1 MNFRTSYLVGLMAA
15 FFALNQGT
23 LIEPAHAEGLKITG
37 PDGQVRQQVRQ
48 YGPTTPSDTF
58 WSIAQKVR
66 PDSSVSI
73 YQVMAAIFE
82 ANPHAFT
89 SNNYNSLERG
99 MILLIP
105 SKEVMQAIP
114 QSMARA
120 RAEQDD
126 KSWSSGKPLKADDGK
141 IETAKAPER
150 ESQAAKEP
158 TPATQTPKAA
168 QPSKVAT
175 SAKENSAQPKVSE
188 PSTEPTQ
195 VAADKSPATTTEKAA
210 TEATPETADDN
221 SIEALQ
227 SRNLS
232 LTDELGRAQDML
244 TVAYTDNQGLQA
256 QIDELNQR
264 LSVLE
269 ESLQASK
276 KQEQQLK
283 AENAELKQQLQAAS
297 TTANEPDDLW
307 RSLMDNPLLLAL
319 AAAIPAVLLLLL
331 LWSMLRRRRKQSD
344 AQAPQTEAAPMAAAA
359 VAGAATAEMAN
370 ADDELAV
377 HLDDDPDDSIDSLLD
392 VDSSA
397 LQPEPEV
404 ESDNE
409 QMDMAQEMFIDSG
422 EGDDTQEAEDE
433 GQSLDDLWAEAMGE
447 QESGEQEDAAEE
459 DLDSLLAGLD
469 DTDKQETI
477 PEELQAESVPAS
489 EPELSETLPEDVTAA
504 FDQSFEA
511 ELEQN
516 LNIEPEE
523 QSSEPELDTELQSL
537 DLENQ
542 ADDSAVVI
550 DEDEDL
556 SAAIAAELAEDEPA
570 EETLDETQEADLDAL
585 LAGFDVNENTEPQ
598 IEAGTQVEDDSK
610 TEAEEDLSA
619 AIAAELD
626 EDNSADTELGEE
638 ADIDALLAGFDSP
651 AEESTET
658 EDLSDAIAAELE
670 DDNVAIDSSDT
681 EADIDALLAGFDS
694 PAEESTETEDLS
706 DAIAAELEDD
716 NVAIDSSDTE
726 ADIDALLAGFDD
738 LGDAVET
745 QEAEA
750 EPVQAEEESEDLD
763 ALLAGLADD
772 VIAIDNVDEAIAET
786 DEEDSSEVES
796 GDATER
802 SDAELDAML
811 AGLSQVEDLDEPK
824 KSDETDT
831 LADESRDTDSAP
843 QSAQRSDKDSGFFD
857 DLKAGSKSHDPHIL
871 EWEPTAPKEP
881 SAQEEPSA
889 IEELLAQEE
898 LSNQEQAVD
907 VEDSVIDTE
916 QALDI
921 DLAQDTDD
929 SDKSLSDDDLLAAF
943 SENVAKEAEADEEF
957 SLELDDDDS
966 LDLEDHKLTVD
977 EALAALDAKEKG
989 KVASSMVP
997 EHDLSAFQK
1006 ENGFID
1012 IERLLSEADEGNSD
1026 TDPYK
1031 ELDVDMGELDSLV
1044 GAAAMV
1050 DVDDEENSVNAKLDL
1065 ARAYIE
1071 IDDKDSAKALLKEV
1085 ELDGNARQQEEAAAL
1100 IKTLG

>member
-1 MNFRTSYLVGLMAA
+1 MPKASRQLAKPALEREEWMNFRTSYLVGLMAA

-158 TPATQTPKAA
+158 TPATQTPTAA

-232 LTDELGRAQDML
+232 LTDELGRAQDLL
-244 TVAYTDNQGLQA
+244 TVANTDNQGLQA

-297 TTANEPDDLW
+297 ATANEPDDLW

-359 VAGAATAEMAN
+359 AAGAATAEMAN

-447 QESGEQEDAAEE
+447 QESGEQDEPAEE

-516 LNIEPEE
+516 LNLEPEE
-523 QSSEPELDTELQSL
+523 QSPEPELDTELQSL
-537 DLENQ
+537 DLESQ

-556 SAAIAAELAEDEPA
+556 SAAIAAELAEDEQA

-638 ADIDALLAGFDSP
+638 VDIDALLAGFDSP
-651 AEESTET
+651 A
-658 EDLSDAIAAELE
+658 A
-670 DDNVAIDSSDT
+670 
-681 EADIDALLAGFDS
+681 
-694 PAEESTETEDLS
+694 ESTETEDLS

-796 GDATER
+796 DDATER

-811 AGLSQVEDLDEPK
+811 AGLSQAEDLDEPK

-871 EWEPTAPKEP
+871 EWEPSAPKEPLVEEEPSAPKEPSAQEKQEP

-898 LSNQEQAVD
+898 LSNQEQAAD
-907 VEDSVIDTE
+907 VEDSVTDTE

>member
-158 TPATQTPKAA
+158 TSATQTPTAA

-232 LTDELGRAQDML
+232 LTDELGRAQDLL
-244 TVAYTDNQGLQA
+244 TVANTDNQGLQA

-297 TTANEPDDLW
+297 ATANEPDDLW

-359 VAGAATAEMAN
+359 AAGAATAEMAN

-447 QESGEQEDAAEE
+447 QESGEQEEPAEE

-585 LAGFDVNENTEPQ
+585 LAGFDVKEDTEPQ
-598 IEAGTQVEDDSK
+598 IEDDSK
-610 TEAEEDLSA
+610 IEAEEDLSA

-626 EDNSADTELGEE
+626 EDDSADTELGEE

-651 AEESTET
+651 A
-658 EDLSDAIAAELE
+658 A
-670 DDNVAIDSSDT
+670 
-681 EADIDALLAGFDS
+681 
-694 PAEESTETEDLS
+694 ESTETEDLS

-796 GDATER
+796 DDATER

-811 AGLSQVEDLDEPK
+811 AGLSQAEDLDEPK
-824 KSDETDT
+824 TSDETDT

-871 EWEPTAPKEP
+871 EWEPSAPKEPLVEEEPSAPKEP
-881 SAQEEPSA
+881 SAQEEQEPSA

-898 LSNQEQAVD
+898 LSNQKQAAD
-907 VEDSVIDTE
+907 VEDSVTDTE

>member
-195 VAADKSPATTTEKAA
+195 MAADKSPATTTEKAA

-244 TVAYTDNQGLQA
+244 TVANTDNQGLQA

-344 AQAPQTEAAPMAAAA
+344 AQAPQTEAAPTAAVA

-516 LNIEPEE
+516 LNLEPKE
-523 QSSEPELDTELQSL
+523 QNSEPELDTELQSL
-537 DLENQ
+537 DLESQ
-542 ADDSAVVI
+542 ADDSSVVI

-556 SAAIAAELAEDEPA
+556 SAAIAAELAEDEQA

-626 EDNSADTELGEE
+626 EDDSADTELGEE

-651 AEESTET
+651 AAESTET

-670 DDNVAIDSSDT
+670 DDNV
-681 EADIDALLAGFDS
+681 
-694 PAEESTETEDLS
+694 
-706 DAIAAELEDD
+706 
-716 NVAIDSSDTE
+716 VIDSSDTE

-745 QEAEA
+745 QAEA
-750 EPVQAEEESEDLD
+750 EKVQAGEESEDLD

-772 VIAIDNVDEAIAET
+772 VIAIDNVDEAIADT

-871 EWEPTAPKEP
+871 EWEPSAPKEPLVEEEPSAPKEPSAQEKQEP

-898 LSNQEQAVD
+898 LSNQEQAAD
-907 VEDSVIDTE
+907 VEDSVTDTE

>member
-1 MNFRTSYLVGLMAA
+1 MPKASRQLAKPALEREEWMNFRTSYLVGLMAA

-232 LTDELGRAQDML
+232 LTDELGRAQDLL
-244 TVAYTDNQGLQA
+244 TVANTDNQGLQA

-359 VAGAATAEMAN
+359 TAGAATAEMAN

-447 QESGEQEDAAEE
+447 QESGEQEEPAEE

-516 LNIEPEE
+516 LNLEPEE

-537 DLENQ
+537 DLESQ

-556 SAAIAAELAEDEPA
+556 SAAIAAELAEDEQA

-585 LAGFDVNENTEPQ
+585 LAGFDVKEDTEPQ

-619 AIAAELD
+619 AIAAVLD

-651 AEESTET
+651 A
-658 EDLSDAIAAELE
+658 A
-670 DDNVAIDSSDT
+670 
-681 EADIDALLAGFDS
+681 
-694 PAEESTETEDLS
+694 ESTETEDLS

-796 GDATER
+796 DNATER

-811 AGLSQVEDLDEPK
+811 AGLSQAEDLDEPK

-871 EWEPTAPKEP
+871 EWEPSAPKEP
-881 SAQEEPSA
+881 LVEEEPSAPKEPSA

-898 LSNQEQAVD
+898 LSNQEQAAD
-907 VEDSVIDTE
+907 VEDSVTDTE

>member
-1 MNFRTSYLVGLMAA
+1 MNFRTSYLVGLMVA

-150 ESQAAKEP
+150 ESQAAKE
-158 TPATQTPKAA
+158 TTAATQTPTAA

-232 LTDELGRAQDML
+232 LTDELGRAQDLL
-244 TVAYTDNQGLQA
+244 TVANTDNQGLQA

-297 TTANEPDDLW
+297 ATANEPDDLW
-307 RSLMDNPLLLAL
+307 RSLMNNPLLLAL

-359 VAGAATAEMAN
+359 AAGAATAEMAN

-447 QESGEQEDAAEE
+447 QESGEQEEPAEE

-504 FDQSFEA
+504 FDQNFEA

-516 LNIEPEE
+516 LNLEPEE

-556 SAAIAAELAEDEPA
+556 SAAIAAELAEDEQA

-598 IEAGTQVEDDSK
+598 IEDDSK
-610 TEAEEDLSA
+610 IEAEEDLSA

-626 EDNSADTELGEE
+626 EDDSADTELGE
-638 ADIDALLAGFDSP
+638 
-651 AEESTET
+651 
-658 EDLSDAIAAELE
+658 
-670 DDNVAIDSSDT
+670 

-772 VIAIDNVDEAIAET
+772 VIAIDNVDEVIAET

-796 GDATER
+796 DDATER

-811 AGLSQVEDLDEPK
+811 AGLSQAEDLDEPK

-831 LADESRDTDSAP
+831 LADESWDADSAP

-871 EWEPTAPKEP
+871 EWEPSAPKEPSAQEKQEP

-898 LSNQEQAVD
+898 LYNQEQAAD
-907 VEDSVIDTE
+907 VEDSVTDTE

>member
-158 TPATQTPKAA
+158 TPATQTPTAA

-232 LTDELGRAQDML
+232 LTDELGRAQDLL
-244 TVAYTDNQGLQA
+244 TVANTDNQGLQA

-297 TTANEPDDLW
+297 ATANEPDDLW

-344 AQAPQTEAAPMAAAA
+344 AQAPQTEAAPTAAAA

-516 LNIEPEE
+516 LNLEPEE
-523 QSSEPELDTELQSL
+523 QNSEPELDTELQSL
-537 DLENQ
+537 DLESQ

-556 SAAIAAELAEDEPA
+556 SAAIAAELAEDEQA

-626 EDNSADTELGEE
+626 EDDSADTELGEE

-651 AEESTET
+651 AAESTET

-670 DDNVAIDSSDT
+670 DDNV
-681 EADIDALLAGFDS
+681 
-694 PAEESTETEDLS
+694 
-706 DAIAAELEDD
+706 
-716 NVAIDSSDTE
+716 VIDSSDTE

-745 QEAEA
+745 QAEA
-750 EPVQAEEESEDLD
+750 EKVQAEGESEDLD

-772 VIAIDNVDEAIAET
+772 VIAIDNVDEAIADT

-871 EWEPTAPKEP
+871 EWEPSAPKEP
-881 SAQEEPSA
+881 LVEEEPSAPKEPSA

-898 LSNQEQAVD
+898 LSNQEQAAD
-907 VEDSVIDTE
+907 VEDSVTDTE

>member
-158 TPATQTPKAA
+158 TPATQTPTAA

-244 TVAYTDNQGLQA
+244 TVANTDNQGLQA

-319 AAAIPAVLLLLL
+319 AAAIPALLLLLL

-344 AQAPQTEAAPMAAAA
+344 AQAPQTEAAPMATAA

-447 QESGEQEDAAEE
+447 QESGEQEEPAEE

-516 LNIEPEE
+516 LNLEPEE
-523 QSSEPELDTELQSL
+523 QSPEPELDTELQSL
-537 DLENQ
+537 DLDSQ
-542 ADDSAVVI
+542 ADDSAVVF

-556 SAAIAAELAEDEPA
+556 SAAIAAELAEDEQA

-626 EDNSADTELGEE
+626 EDDSADTELGEE

-651 AEESTET
+651 A
-658 EDLSDAIAAELE
+658 A
-670 DDNVAIDSSDT
+670 
-681 EADIDALLAGFDS
+681 
-694 PAEESTETEDLS
+694 ESTETEDLS

-796 GDATER
+796 DDATER

-811 AGLSQVEDLDEPK
+811 AGLSQAEDLDEPK
-824 KSDETDT
+824 TSDETDT

-871 EWEPTAPKEP
+871 EWEPSAPKEPLVEEEPSAPKEPSAQEEQEP

-898 LSNQEQAVD
+898 LSNQEQVAD
-907 VEDSVIDTE
+907 VEDSVTDTE

>member
-66 PDSSVSI
+66 PDPSVSI

-158 TPATQTPKAA
+158 TPATQTPTAA

-232 LTDELGRAQDML
+232 LTDELGRAQDLL
-244 TVAYTDNQGLQA
+244 TVANTDNQGLQA

-297 TTANEPDDLW
+297 ATANEPDDLW

-359 VAGAATAEMAN
+359 AAGAATAEMAN

-447 QESGEQEDAAEE
+447 QESGEQEEPAEE

-585 LAGFDVNENTEPQ
+585 LAGFDVKEDTEPQ
-598 IEAGTQVEDDSK
+598 IEDDSK
-610 TEAEEDLSA
+610 IEAEEDLSA

-626 EDNSADTELGEE
+626 EDDSADTELGEE

-651 AEESTET
+651 A
-658 EDLSDAIAAELE
+658 A
-670 DDNVAIDSSDT
+670 
-681 EADIDALLAGFDS
+681 
-694 PAEESTETEDLS
+694 ESTETEDLS

-796 GDATER
+796 DDATER

-811 AGLSQVEDLDEPK
+811 AGLSQAEDLDEPK
-824 KSDETDT
+824 TSDETDT

-871 EWEPTAPKEP
+871 EWEPSAPKEPLVEEEPSAPKEP
-881 SAQEEPSA
+881 SAQEKQEPSAQEEQEPSA

-898 LSNQEQAVD
+898 LSNQKQAAD
-907 VEDSVIDTE
+907 VEDSVTDTE

>member
-1 MNFRTSYLVGLMAA
+1 MPKASRQLAKPALEREEWMNFRTSYLVGLMAA

-158 TPATQTPKAA
+158 TPATQTPKPA

-232 LTDELGRAQDML
+232 LTDELGRAQDLL
-244 TVAYTDNQGLQA
+244 TVANTDNQGLQA

-516 LNIEPEE
+516 LNLEPEE

-537 DLENQ
+537 DLESQ

-556 SAAIAAELAEDEPA
+556 SAAIAAELAEDEQA

-585 LAGFDVNENTEPQ
+585 LAGFDVKEDTEPQ

-619 AIAAELD
+619 AIAAVLD

-651 AEESTET
+651 A
-658 EDLSDAIAAELE
+658 A
-670 DDNVAIDSSDT
+670 
-681 EADIDALLAGFDS
+681 
-694 PAEESTETEDLS
+694 ESTETEDLS

-772 VIAIDNVDEAIAET
+772 VIAIDNLDEAIAET

-796 GDATER
+796 DDATER

-811 AGLSQVEDLDEPK
+811 AGLSQAEDLDEPK

-871 EWEPTAPKEP
+871 EWEPSAPKEPLVEEEPSAPKEPSAQEKQEP

-898 LSNQEQAVD
+898 LSNQKQAAD
-907 VEDSVIDTE
+907 VEDSVTDTE

-957 SLELDDDDS
+957 NLELDDDDS

>member
-1 MNFRTSYLVGLMAA
+1 MPKASRQLAKPALEREEWMNFRTSYLVGLMAA

-150 ESQAAKEP
+150 ESQAAKET
-158 TPATQTPKAA
+158 TPATQTPTAA

-188 PSTEPTQ
+188 PATEPTQ

-232 LTDELGRAQDML
+232 LTDELGRAQDLL
-244 TVAYTDNQGLQA
+244 TVANTDNQGLQA

-297 TTANEPDDLW
+297 ATANEPDDLW
-307 RSLMDNPLLLAL
+307 RSLMNNPLLLAL

-359 VAGAATAEMAN
+359 AAGAATAEMAN

-447 QESGEQEDAAEE
+447 QESGEQEEPAEE

-504 FDQSFEA
+504 FDQNFEA

-516 LNIEPEE
+516 LNLEPEE

-537 DLENQ
+537 GLDSQ

-556 SAAIAAELAEDEPA
+556 SAAIAAELAEDEQA

-610 TEAEEDLSA
+610 TEAEENLSA

-626 EDNSADTELGEE
+626 EDDSADTELGEE

-651 AEESTET
+651 AEES
-658 EDLSDAIAAELE
+658 I
-670 DDNVAIDSSDT
+670 
-681 EADIDALLAGFDS
+681 
-694 PAEESTETEDLS
+694 ETEDLS

-750 EPVQAEEESEDLD
+750 EPVQAGEESEDLD

-786 DEEDSSEVES
+786 DEEDSSE
-796 GDATER
+796 
-802 SDAELDAML
+802 
-811 AGLSQVEDLDEPK
+811 VEDLDEPK

-871 EWEPTAPKEP
+871 EWEPSAPKEPLVEEEPSVPKEPSAQEKQEP

-898 LSNQEQAVD
+898 LSNQEQAAD

>member
-1 MNFRTSYLVGLMAA
+1 MPKASRQLAKPALEREEWMNFRTSYLVGLMAA

-158 TPATQTPKAA
+158 TPATQTPTAA

-232 LTDELGRAQDML
+232 LTDELGRAQDLL
-244 TVAYTDNQGLQA
+244 TVANTDNQGLQA

-297 TTANEPDDLW
+297 ATANEPDDLW

-344 AQAPQTEAAPMAAAA
+344 AQAPQTEAAPTAAAA

-516 LNIEPEE
+516 LNLEPEE
-523 QSSEPELDTELQSL
+523 QNSEPELDTELQSL
-537 DLENQ
+537 DLESQ

-556 SAAIAAELAEDEPA
+556 SAAIAAELAEDEQA

-626 EDNSADTELGEE
+626 EDDSADTELGEE

-651 AEESTET
+651 AAESTET

-670 DDNVAIDSSDT
+670 DDNV
-681 EADIDALLAGFDS
+681 
-694 PAEESTETEDLS
+694 
-706 DAIAAELEDD
+706 
-716 NVAIDSSDTE
+716 VIDSSDTE

-745 QEAEA
+745 QAEA
-750 EPVQAEEESEDLD
+750 EKVQAEGESEDLD

-772 VIAIDNVDEAIAET
+772 VIAIDNVDEAIADT

-871 EWEPTAPKEP
+871 EWEPSAPKEPLVEEEPSAPKEPSAQEKQEP

-898 LSNQEQAVD
+898 LSNQEQAAD
-907 VEDSVIDTE
+907 VEDSVTDTE

>member
-158 TPATQTPKAA
+158 TPATQTPTAA

-244 TVAYTDNQGLQA
+244 TVANTDNQGLQA

-269 ESLQASK
+269 ASLQASK

-297 TTANEPDDLW
+297 ATANEPDDLW

-359 VAGAATAEMAN
+359 AAGAATAEMAN

-447 QESGEQEDAAEE
+447 QESGEQDEPAEE

-469 DTDKQETI
+469 DTDKQGTI

-516 LNIEPEE
+516 LNLEPEE

-537 DLENQ
+537 DLESQ

-556 SAAIAAELAEDEPA
+556 SAAIAAELAEDEQA

-585 LAGFDVNENTEPQ
+585 LAGFDVKEDTEPQ

-626 EDNSADTELGEE
+626 EDDSADTELGE
-638 ADIDALLAGFDSP
+638 
-651 AEESTET
+651 
-658 EDLSDAIAAELE
+658 
-670 DDNVAIDSSDT
+670 

-772 VIAIDNVDEAIAET
+772 VIAIDNADEAIAET
-786 DEEDSSEVES
+786 GEEDSSEVES
-796 GDATER
+796 DDATER

-811 AGLSQVEDLDEPK
+811 AGLSQAENLNEPK

-831 LADESRDTDSAP
+831 LADESRDTDSTP
-843 QSAQRSDKDSGFFD
+843 QSGQRSDKDSGFFD

-871 EWEPTAPKEP
+871 EWEPSAPKEPLVEEEP

-898 LSNQEQAVD
+898 LSNQEQVAD
-907 VEDSVIDTE
+907 VEDSVTDTE

>member
-158 TPATQTPKAA
+158 TPATQTPTAA

-188 PSTEPTQ
+188 PSTETTQ
-195 VAADKSPATTTEKAA
+195 VAADKSSATTTEKAA

-232 LTDELGRAQDML
+232 LTDELGRAQDLL
-244 TVAYTDNQGLQA
+244 TVANTDNQGLQA

-297 TTANEPDDLW
+297 ATANEPDDLW

-359 VAGAATAEMAN
+359 AAGAATAEMAN

-422 EGDDTQEAEDE
+422 EGDDAQEAEDE

-447 QESGEQEDAAEE
+447 QESGEQEEPAEE

-516 LNIEPEE
+516 LNLEPEE

-626 EDNSADTELGEE
+626 EDDSADTELGE
-638 ADIDALLAGFDSP
+638 
-651 AEESTET
+651 
-658 EDLSDAIAAELE
+658 
-670 DDNVAIDSSDT
+670 

-796 GDATER
+796 DDATER

-811 AGLSQVEDLDEPK
+811 AGLSQAEDLDEPK

-831 LADESRDTDSAP
+831 LADESRGTDSAP

-871 EWEPTAPKEP
+871 EWEPSAPKEPLVEEEPSAPKEPSAQEKQEP

-898 LSNQEQAVD
+898 LPNQEQAAD
-907 VEDSVIDTE
+907 VEDSVTDTE

>member
-15 FFALNQGT
+15 FFALNQST

-114 QSMARA
+114 LSMARA

-158 TPATQTPKAA
+158 TAATQTPTAA

-210 TEATPETADDN
+210 TEATPETVDDN

-232 LTDELGRAQDML
+232 LTDELGRAQDLL
-244 TVAYTDNQGLQA
+244 TVANTDNQGLQA

-297 TTANEPDDLW
+297 ATANEPDDLW

-359 VAGAATAEMAN
+359 AAGAATAEMAN

-422 EGDDTQEAEDE
+422 EGDDAQEAEDE

-447 QESGEQEDAAEE
+447 QESGEQEEPAEE

-626 EDNSADTELGEE
+626 EDDSADTELGE
-638 ADIDALLAGFDSP
+638 
-651 AEESTET
+651 
-658 EDLSDAIAAELE
+658 
-670 DDNVAIDSSDT
+670 

-871 EWEPTAPKEP
+871 EWEPTAPKEPLVEEEPSAPKEPSAQEKQEP

>member
-15 FFALNQGT
+15 FFALNPSS

-66 PDSSVSI
+66 PDPGVSI

-82 ANPHAFT
+82 ANPHAFS

-114 QSMARA
+114 LSMARA

-126 KSWSSGKPLKADDGK
+126 KSWSSGKRLKADDGK
-141 IETAKAPER
+141 IETAKAPGHP
-150 ESQAAKEP
+150 SQAAKEP
-158 TPATQTPKAA
+158 TAVAQTQTAVAQTQTAA
-168 QPSKVAT
+168 QPSK
-175 SAKENSAQPKVSE
+175 ENREQSKVSE
-188 PSTEPTQ
+188 PSTEPAQ
-195 VAADKSPATTTEKAA
+195 VAADKSPAITTEKTA

-232 LTDELGRAQDML
+232 LTDELGRAQDLL
-244 TVAYTDNQGLQA
+244 TVANTDNQGLQA

-283 AENAELKQQLQAAS
+283 AENADLKQQLQVANA
-297 TTANEPDDLW
+297 TANEPDDLW
-307 RSLMDNPLLLAL
+307 RSLMGNPLLLVL
-319 AAAIPAVLLLLL
+319 AAAVPAVLLLLL

-359 VAGAATAEMAN
+359 VAGAATADMAN
-370 ADDELAV
+370 ANDELAV
-377 HLDDDPDDSIDSLLD
+377 RLDDDQNDSIDSLLD
-392 VDSSA
+392 VDSSV

-404 ESDNE
+404 ESDSE

-422 EGDDTQEAEDE
+422 EGGTPQEAEDE

-447 QESGEQEDAAEE
+447 QEAGEQEDASEE

-477 PEELQAESVPAS
+477 PEDLQTESIPAS
-489 EPELSETLPEDVTAA
+489 EPDLSETLPEDVTAA
-504 FDQSFEA
+504 FEQGFSQELAQEFAFEQDK
-511 ELEQN
+511 EVL
-516 LNIEPEE
+516 
-523 QSSEPELDTELQSL
+523 SEREAKA
-537 DLENQ
+537 DL
-542 ADDSAVVI
+542 
-550 DEDEDL
+550 DEDL
-556 SAAIAAELAEDEPA
+556 SAAIAAELAEDEQVD
-570 EETLDETQEADLDAL
+570 ETLDETQEADIDAL
-585 LAGFDVNENTEPQ
+585 LAGFDVKEDTEPQ
-598 IEAGTQVEDDSK
+598 IEASAQVEGNSK

-626 EDNSADTELGEE
+626 EDDSTDTELGEE
-638 ADIDALLAGFDSP
+638 ADIDALLAGFDST
-651 AEESTET
+651 AAQNSEE

-670 DDNVAIDSSDT
+670 DDK
-681 EADIDALLAGFDS
+681 
-694 PAEESTETEDLS
+694 
-706 DAIAAELEDD
+706 
-716 NVAIDSSDTE
+716 VAIDSSDTE

-738 LGDAVET
+738 LDDAVET
-745 QEAEA
+745 QAEA
-750 EPVQAEEESEDLD
+750 EKVQAEEESEDLD

-772 VIAIDNVDEAIAET
+772 VIAIDNVDEAIVDEAIAET

-796 GDATER
+796 DDATER

-811 AGLSQVEDLDEPK
+811 AGLSQAEDLDEPK
-824 KSDETDT
+824 KPDETDT
-831 LADESRDTDSAP
+831 LADESRDSDSAP
-843 QSAQRSDKDSGFFD
+843 QSGQRSDKDSGFFD
-857 DLKAGSKSHDPHIL
+857 DLKAGGKSHDPHIL
-871 EWEPTAPKEP
+871 EWESSAPKEP
-881 SAQEEPSA
+881 FVEDEPSAKEEPLAQEEPSA
-889 IEELLAQEE
+889 QEKQEPSAIEDLLAQEE

-907 VEDSVIDTE
+907 VEDSITDTE

>member
-158 TPATQTPKAA
+158 TPATQTPTAA

-232 LTDELGRAQDML
+232 LTDELGRAQDLL
-244 TVAYTDNQGLQA
+244 TVANTDNQGLQA

-297 TTANEPDDLW
+297 ATANEPDDLW

-344 AQAPQTEAAPMAAAA
+344 GQAPQTEAAPMAA
-359 VAGAATAEMAN
+359 AATAEMAN

-447 QESGEQEDAAEE
+447 QESGEQEEPAEE

-523 QSSEPELDTELQSL
+523 QSPEPELDTELQSL
-537 DLENQ
+537 DLDSQ

-556 SAAIAAELAEDEPA
+556 SAAIAAELAEDEQA

-626 EDNSADTELGEE
+626 EDDSADTELGEE

-651 AEESTET
+651 AAESTET

-670 DDNVAIDSSDT
+670 DDNV
-681 EADIDALLAGFDS
+681 
-694 PAEESTETEDLS
+694 
-706 DAIAAELEDD
+706 
-716 NVAIDSSDTE
+716 VIDSSDTE

-745 QEAEA
+745 QAEA
-750 EPVQAEEESEDLD
+750 EKVQAGEESEDLD

-871 EWEPTAPKEP
+871 EWEPSAPKEPLVEEEPSAPKEPSAQEKQEP

-898 LSNQEQAVD
+898 LSNQEQAAD
-907 VEDSVIDTE
+907 VEDSITDTE

>member
-150 ESQAAKEP
+150 ESQAAKET
-158 TPATQTPKAA
+158 TPATQTPTAA

-232 LTDELGRAQDML
+232 LTDELGRAQDLL
-244 TVAYTDNQGLQA
+244 TVANTDNQGLQA

-297 TTANEPDDLW
+297 ATANEPDDLW

-359 VAGAATAEMAN
+359 AAGAATAEMAN

-447 QESGEQEDAAEE
+447 QESGEQDEPAEE

-516 LNIEPEE
+516 LNLEPEE

-537 DLENQ
+537 DLESQ

-556 SAAIAAELAEDEPA
+556 SAAIAAELAEDEQA

-585 LAGFDVNENTEPQ
+585 LAGFDVKEDTEPQ

-651 AEESTET
+651 A
-658 EDLSDAIAAELE
+658 A
-670 DDNVAIDSSDT
+670 
-681 EADIDALLAGFDS
+681 
-694 PAEESTETEDLS
+694 ESTETEDLS

-745 QEAEA
+745 QAEA
-750 EPVQAEEESEDLD
+750 EKVQAGEESEDLD

-796 GDATER
+796 DDATER

-831 LADESRDTDSAP
+831 LADESRDTDGAP

-857 DLKAGSKSHDPHIL
+857 DLKAGSKSRDPHIL
-871 EWEPTAPKEP
+871 EWEPSAPKEP

-898 LSNQEQAVD
+898 LSNQEQAAD
-907 VEDSVIDTE
+907 VEDSVTDTE

>member
-1 MNFRTSYLVGLMAA
+1 MPKASRQLAKPALEREEWMNFRTSYLVGLMAA

-158 TPATQTPKAA
+158 TSATQTPTAA

-232 LTDELGRAQDML
+232 LTDELGRAQDLL
-244 TVAYTDNQGLQA
+244 TVANTDNQGLQA

-297 TTANEPDDLW
+297 ATANEPGDLW

-359 VAGAATAEMAN
+359 AAGAATAEMAN

-447 QESGEQEDAAEE
+447 QESGEQDEPAEE

-516 LNIEPEE
+516 LNLEPEE
-523 QSSEPELDTELQSL
+523 QSPEPELDTELQSL

-556 SAAIAAELAEDEPA
+556 SAAIAAELAEDEQS

-598 IEAGTQVEDDSK
+598 IEDDSK

-626 EDNSADTELGEE
+626 EDDSADTELGE
-638 ADIDALLAGFDSP
+638 
-651 AEESTET
+651 
-658 EDLSDAIAAELE
+658 
-670 DDNVAIDSSDT
+670 

-796 GDATER
+796 DDATER

-811 AGLSQVEDLDEPK
+811 AGLSQAEDLDEPK

-871 EWEPTAPKEP
+871 EWEPSAPKEPLVDEEPSAPKEP
-881 SAQEEPSA
+881 SAQEEQEPSA

-898 LSNQEQAVD
+898 LSNQKQAAD
-907 VEDSVIDTE
+907 VEDSVTDTE

>member
-1 MNFRTSYLVGLMAA
+1 MPKASRQLAKPALEREEWMNFRTSYLVGLMAA

-244 TVAYTDNQGLQA
+244 TVANTDNQGLQA

-344 AQAPQTEAAPMAAAA
+344 AQAPQTEAAPMATAA

-516 LNIEPEE
+516 LNLEPEE

-626 EDNSADTELGEE
+626 EDDSADTELGE
-638 ADIDALLAGFDSP
+638 
-651 AEESTET
+651 
-658 EDLSDAIAAELE
+658 
-670 DDNVAIDSSDT
+670 

-871 EWEPTAPKEP
+871 EWEPSAPKEP

-898 LSNQEQAVD
+898 LSNQEQAAD
-907 VEDSVIDTE
+907 VEDSVTDTE

>member
-158 TPATQTPKAA
+158 TPATQTPTAA

-232 LTDELGRAQDML
+232 LTDELGRAQDLL
-244 TVAYTDNQGLQA
+244 TVANTDNQGLQA

-297 TTANEPDDLW
+297 ATANEPDDLW

-344 AQAPQTEAAPMAAAA
+344 GQAPQTEAAPMAA
-359 VAGAATAEMAN
+359 AATAEMAN

-447 QESGEQEDAAEE
+447 QESGEQEEPAEE
-459 DLDSLLAGLD
+459 DLDSLLAGLG

-516 LNIEPEE
+516 LNLEPEE
-523 QSSEPELDTELQSL
+523 QSPEPELDTELQSL

-542 ADDSAVVI
+542 ADDSAVVF

-556 SAAIAAELAEDEPA
+556 SAAIAAELAEDEQA

-626 EDNSADTELGEE
+626 EDDSADTELGEE

-651 AEESTET
+651 AAESTET

-670 DDNVAIDSSDT
+670 DDNV
-681 EADIDALLAGFDS
+681 
-694 PAEESTETEDLS
+694 
-706 DAIAAELEDD
+706 
-716 NVAIDSSDTE
+716 VIDSSDTE

-745 QEAEA
+745 QAEA
-750 EPVQAEEESEDLD
+750 EKVQAEAEKVQAGEESEDLD

-772 VIAIDNVDEAIAET
+772 VIAIDNVDEAIADT

-871 EWEPTAPKEP
+871 EWEPSAPKEPLVEEEPSAPKEPSAQEKQEP

-898 LSNQEQAVD
+898 LSNQEQAAD
-907 VEDSVIDTE
+907 VEDSVTDTE

>member
-1 MNFRTSYLVGLMAA
+1 MPKASRQLAKPALEREEWMNFRTSYLVGLMAA

-158 TPATQTPKAA
+158 TPATQTPTAA

-232 LTDELGRAQDML
+232 LTDELGRAQDLL
-244 TVAYTDNQGLQA
+244 TVANTDNQGLQA

-297 TTANEPDDLW
+297 ATANEPDDLW

-344 AQAPQTEAAPMAAAA
+344 GQAPQTEAAPMAA
-359 VAGAATAEMAN
+359 AATAEMAN

-447 QESGEQEDAAEE
+447 QESGEQEEPAEE

-516 LNIEPEE
+516 LNLEPEE
-523 QSSEPELDTELQSL
+523 QSPEPELDTELQSL
-537 DLENQ
+537 DLDSQ

-556 SAAIAAELAEDEPA
+556 SAAIAAELAEDEQA

-626 EDNSADTELGEE
+626 EDDSADTELGEE

-651 AEESTET
+651 AAESTET

-670 DDNVAIDSSDT
+670 DDNV
-681 EADIDALLAGFDS
+681 
-694 PAEESTETEDLS
+694 
-706 DAIAAELEDD
+706 
-716 NVAIDSSDTE
+716 VIDSSDTE

-745 QEAEA
+745 QAEA
-750 EPVQAEEESEDLD
+750 EKVQAGEESEDLD

-772 VIAIDNVDEAIAET
+772 VIAIDNVDEAIADT

-871 EWEPTAPKEP
+871 EWEPSAPKEPLVEEEPSAPKEPSAQEKQEP

-898 LSNQEQAVD
+898 LSNQKQAAD

>member
-1 MNFRTSYLVGLMAA
+1 MPKASRQLAKPALEREEWMNFRTSYLVGLMAA

-150 ESQAAKEP
+150 ESQAAKET
-158 TPATQTPKAA
+158 TPATQTPTAA

-232 LTDELGRAQDML
+232 LTDELGRAQDLL
-244 TVAYTDNQGLQA
+244 TVANTDNQGLQA

-297 TTANEPDDLW
+297 ATANEPDDLW

-359 VAGAATAEMAN
+359 AAGAATAEMAN

-447 QESGEQEDAAEE
+447 QESGEQDEPAEE

-516 LNIEPEE
+516 LNLEPEE

-537 DLENQ
+537 DLESQ

-556 SAAIAAELAEDEPA
+556 SAAIAAELAEDEQA

-585 LAGFDVNENTEPQ
+585 LAGFDVKEDTEPQ

-651 AEESTET
+651 A
-658 EDLSDAIAAELE
+658 A
-670 DDNVAIDSSDT
+670 
-681 EADIDALLAGFDS
+681 
-694 PAEESTETEDLS
+694 ESTETEDLS

-745 QEAEA
+745 QAEA
-750 EPVQAEEESEDLD
+750 EKVQAGEESEDLD

-796 GDATER
+796 DDATER

-831 LADESRDTDSAP
+831 LADESRDTDGAP

-857 DLKAGSKSHDPHIL
+857 DLKAGSKSRDPHIL
-871 EWEPTAPKEP
+871 EWEPSAPKEP

-898 LSNQEQAVD
+898 LSNQEQAAD
-907 VEDSVIDTE
+907 VEDSVTDTE

>member
-1 MNFRTSYLVGLMAA
+1 MPKASRQLAKPALEREEWMNFRTSYLVGLMAA

-66 PDSSVSI
+66 PDPSVSI

-244 TVAYTDNQGLQA
+244 TVANTDNQGLQA

-297 TTANEPDDLW
+297 ATANEPDDLW

-447 QESGEQEDAAEE
+447 QESGEQEEPAEE

-516 LNIEPEE
+516 LNLEPEE
-523 QSSEPELDTELQSL
+523 QSPEPELDTELQSL
-537 DLENQ
+537 DLESQ

-556 SAAIAAELAEDEPA
+556 SAAIAAELAEDEQA

-651 AEESTET
+651 A
-658 EDLSDAIAAELE
+658 A
-670 DDNVAIDSSDT
+670 
-681 EADIDALLAGFDS
+681 
-694 PAEESTETEDLS
+694 ESTETEDLS

-796 GDATER
+796 DDATER

-811 AGLSQVEDLDEPK
+811 AGLSQAEDLDEPK

-871 EWEPTAPKEP
+871 EWEPSAPKEPLVEEEPSAPKEPSAQEKQEP

-898 LSNQEQAVD
+898 LSNQEQAAD
-907 VEDSVIDTE
+907 VEDSVTDTE

>member
-114 QSMARA
+114 LSMARA

-158 TPATQTPKAA
+158 TAATQTPTAA

-232 LTDELGRAQDML
+232 LTDELGRAQDLL
-244 TVAYTDNQGLQA
+244 TVANTDNQGLQA

-297 TTANEPDDLW
+297 ATANEPDDLW

-359 VAGAATAEMAN
+359 IAGAATAEMAN

-447 QESGEQEDAAEE
+447 QESGEQDEPAEE

-516 LNIEPEE
+516 LNLEPEE
-523 QSSEPELDTELQSL
+523 QSPEPELDTELQSL
-537 DLENQ
+537 DLESQ

-556 SAAIAAELAEDEPA
+556 SAAIAAELAEDEQA

-651 AEESTET
+651 A
-658 EDLSDAIAAELE
+658 A
-670 DDNVAIDSSDT
+670 
-681 EADIDALLAGFDS
+681 
-694 PAEESTETEDLS
+694 ESTETEDLS

-796 GDATER
+796 DDATER

-811 AGLSQVEDLDEPK
+811 AGLSQAEDLNEPK

-871 EWEPTAPKEP
+871 EWEPSAPKEP
-881 SAQEEPSA
+881 LVEEEPSAPKEPSA
-889 IEELLAQEE
+889 IEELLGQEE
-898 LSNQEQAVD
+898 LSNQEQAAD
-907 VEDSVIDTE
+907 VEDSLTDTE

-921 DLAQDTDD
+921 DLAQNTDD

>member
-158 TPATQTPKAA
+158 TPATQTPTAA

-244 TVAYTDNQGLQA
+244 TVANTDNQGLQA

-359 VAGAATAEMAN
+359 AAGAATAEMAN

-422 EGDDTQEAEDE
+422 EGDDAQEAEDE

-516 LNIEPEE
+516 LNLEPEE
-523 QSSEPELDTELQSL
+523 QSFEPELDTELQSL
-537 DLENQ
+537 DLESQ

-556 SAAIAAELAEDEPA
+556 SAAIAAELAEDEQA

-585 LAGFDVNENTEPQ
+585 LAGFDVKEDTEPQ
-598 IEAGTQVEDDSK
+598 IEDGTQVEDDSK

-626 EDNSADTELGEE
+626 EDDSADTELGE
-638 ADIDALLAGFDSP
+638 
-651 AEESTET
+651 
-658 EDLSDAIAAELE
+658 
-670 DDNVAIDSSDT
+670 

-772 VIAIDNVDEAIAET
+772 VIAIDNADEAIAET
-786 DEEDSSEVES
+786 GEEDSSEVES
-796 GDATER
+796 DDATER

-811 AGLSQVEDLDEPK
+811 AGLSQAEDLNEPK

-831 LADESRDTDSAP
+831 LADESRDIDSAP
-843 QSAQRSDKDSGFFD
+843 QSAQRSGKDSGFFD

-871 EWEPTAPKEP
+871 EWEPSAPKEPLVEEEPSAPKEP
-881 SAQEEPSA
+881 SAQEKHSAEQEPSA

-898 LSNQEQAVD
+898 LSNQEQAAD
-907 VEDSVIDTE
+907 VEDSLTDTE

-921 DLAQDTDD
+921 DLAQNTDD

>member
-1 MNFRTSYLVGLMAA
+1 MPKASRQLAKPALEREEWMNFRTSYLVGLMAA

-158 TPATQTPKAA
+158 TPATKTPTAA

-232 LTDELGRAQDML
+232 LTDELGRAQDLL
-244 TVAYTDNQGLQA
+244 TVANTDNQGLQA

-297 TTANEPDDLW
+297 AMANEPDDLW

-359 VAGAATAEMAN
+359 AAGAATAEMAN

-447 QESGEQEDAAEE
+447 QESGEQDEPAEE

-516 LNIEPEE
+516 LNLEPEE
-523 QSSEPELDTELQSL
+523 QSPEPELDTELQSL

-556 SAAIAAELAEDEPA
+556 SAAIAAELAEDEQA

-626 EDNSADTELGEE
+626 EDDSADTELGEE

-651 AEESTET
+651 AAESTET

-670 DDNVAIDSSDT
+670 DDNV
-681 EADIDALLAGFDS
+681 
-694 PAEESTETEDLS
+694 
-706 DAIAAELEDD
+706 
-716 NVAIDSSDTE
+716 VIDSSDTE

-745 QEAEA
+745 QAEA
-750 EPVQAEEESEDLD
+750 EKVQAGEESEDLD

-772 VIAIDNVDEAIAET
+772 VIAIDNVDEAIADT

-871 EWEPTAPKEP
+871 EWEPSAPKEPLVEEEPSAPKEPSAQEKQEP

-898 LSNQEQAVD
+898 LSNQEQAAD
-907 VEDSVIDTE
+907 VEDSITDTE

>member
-158 TPATQTPKAA
+158 TPATQTPTAA

-232 LTDELGRAQDML
+232 LTDELGRAQDLL
-244 TVAYTDNQGLQA
+244 TVANTDNQGLQA

-297 TTANEPDDLW
+297 ATANEPDDLW

-359 VAGAATAEMAN
+359 AAGAATAEMAN

-447 QESGEQEDAAEE
+447 QESGEQDEPAEE

-516 LNIEPEE
+516 LNLEPEE
-523 QSSEPELDTELQSL
+523 QSPEPELDTELQSL

-556 SAAIAAELAEDEPA
+556 SAAIAAELAEDEQS

-598 IEAGTQVEDDSK
+598 IEAGTQIEDDSK

-626 EDNSADTELGEE
+626 EDDSADTELGE
-638 ADIDALLAGFDSP
+638 
-651 AEESTET
+651 
-658 EDLSDAIAAELE
+658 
-670 DDNVAIDSSDT
+670 

-796 GDATER
+796 DDATER

-811 AGLSQVEDLDEPK
+811 AGLSQAEDLDEPK

-871 EWEPTAPKEP
+871 EWEPSAPKEPLVEEEPSAPKEP
-881 SAQEEPSA
+881 SAQEKQEPSA

-898 LSNQEQAVD
+898 LSNQKQAAD
-907 VEDSVIDTE
+907 VEDSVTDTE

>member
-158 TPATQTPKAA
+158 TPATQTPTAA

-232 LTDELGRAQDML
+232 LTDELGRAQDLL
-244 TVAYTDNQGLQA
+244 TVANTDNQGLQA

-297 TTANEPDDLW
+297 ATANEPDDLW

-344 AQAPQTEAAPMAAAA
+344 GQAPQTEAAPMAA
-359 VAGAATAEMAN
+359 AATAEMAN

-447 QESGEQEDAAEE
+447 QESGEQEEPAEE

-516 LNIEPEE
+516 LNLEPEE
-523 QSSEPELDTELQSL
+523 QSPEPELDTELQSL
-537 DLENQ
+537 DLDSQ

-556 SAAIAAELAEDEPA
+556 SAAIAAELAEDEQA

-626 EDNSADTELGEE
+626 EDDSADTELGEE

-651 AEESTET
+651 AAESTET

-670 DDNVAIDSSDT
+670 DDNV
-681 EADIDALLAGFDS
+681 
-694 PAEESTETEDLS
+694 
-706 DAIAAELEDD
+706 
-716 NVAIDSSDTE
+716 VIDSSDTE

-745 QEAEA
+745 QAEA
-750 EPVQAEEESEDLD
+750 EKVQAGEESEDLD

-772 VIAIDNVDEAIAET
+772 VIAIDNVDEAIADT

-871 EWEPTAPKEP
+871 EWEPSAPKEPLVEEEPSAPKEPSAQEKQEP

-898 LSNQEQAVD
+898 LSNQKQAAD

>member
-158 TPATQTPKAA
+158 TSATQTPTAA

-244 TVAYTDNQGLQA
+244 TVANTDNQGLQA

-516 LNIEPEE
+516 LNLEPKE
-523 QSSEPELDTELQSL
+523 QNSEPELDTELQSL
-537 DLENQ
+537 DLESQ
-542 ADDSAVVI
+542 ADDSSVVI

-556 SAAIAAELAEDEPA
+556 SAAIAAELAEDEQA

-626 EDNSADTELGEE
+626 EDDSADTELGEE

-651 AEESTET
+651 AAESTET

-670 DDNVAIDSSDT
+670 DDNV
-681 EADIDALLAGFDS
+681 
-694 PAEESTETEDLS
+694 
-706 DAIAAELEDD
+706 
-716 NVAIDSSDTE
+716 VIDSSDTE

-745 QEAEA
+745 QAEA
-750 EPVQAEEESEDLD
+750 EKVQAEGESEDLD

-772 VIAIDNVDEAIAET
+772 VIAIDNVDEAIADT

-871 EWEPTAPKEP
+871 EWEPSAPKEPLVEEEPSAPKEPSAQEKQEP

-898 LSNQEQAVD
+898 LSNQEQAAD
-907 VEDSVIDTE
+907 VEDSVTDTE

-957 SLELDDDDS
+957 SLELDDDDDS

>member
-1 MNFRTSYLVGLMAA
+1 MPKASRQLAKPALEREEWMNFRTSYLVGLMAA

-158 TPATQTPKAA
+158 TPATQTPTAA

-232 LTDELGRAQDML
+232 LTDELGRAQDLL
-244 TVAYTDNQGLQA
+244 TVANTDNQGLQA

-297 TTANEPDDLW
+297 ATANEPDDLW

-359 VAGAATAEMAN
+359 AAGAATAEMAN

-447 QESGEQEDAAEE
+447 QESGEQDEPAEE

-516 LNIEPEE
+516 LNLEPEE
-523 QSSEPELDTELQSL
+523 QSPEPELDTELQSL

-556 SAAIAAELAEDEPA
+556 SAAIAAELAEDEQS

-598 IEAGTQVEDDSK
+598 IEDDSK

-626 EDNSADTELGEE
+626 EDDSADTELGE
-638 ADIDALLAGFDSP
+638 
-651 AEESTET
+651 
-658 EDLSDAIAAELE
+658 
-670 DDNVAIDSSDT
+670 

-796 GDATER
+796 DDATER

-811 AGLSQVEDLDEPK
+811 AGLSQAEDLDEPK

-871 EWEPTAPKEP
+871 EWEPSAPKEPLVEEEPSAPKEPSAQEKQEP

-898 LSNQEQAVD
+898 LSNQKQAAD
-907 VEDSVIDTE
+907 VEDSVTDTE

>member
-158 TPATQTPKAA
+158 TPATQTPTAA

-232 LTDELGRAQDML
+232 LTDELGRAQDLL
-244 TVAYTDNQGLQA
+244 TVANTDNQGLQA

-297 TTANEPDDLW
+297 ATANEPDDLW

-344 AQAPQTEAAPMAAAA
+344 GQAPQTEAAPMAA
-359 VAGAATAEMAN
+359 AATAEMAN

-447 QESGEQEDAAEE
+447 QESGEQEEPAEE

-516 LNIEPEE
+516 LNLEPEE
-523 QSSEPELDTELQSL
+523 QSPEPELDTELQSL
-537 DLENQ
+537 DLDSQ

-556 SAAIAAELAEDEPA
+556 SAAIAAELAEDEQA

-626 EDNSADTELGEE
+626 EDDSADTELGEE

-651 AEESTET
+651 AAESTET

-670 DDNVAIDSSDT
+670 DDNV
-681 EADIDALLAGFDS
+681 
-694 PAEESTETEDLS
+694 
-706 DAIAAELEDD
+706 
-716 NVAIDSSDTE
+716 VIDSSDTE

-745 QEAEA
+745 QAEA
-750 EPVQAEEESEDLD
+750 EKVQAGEESEDLD

-772 VIAIDNVDEAIAET
+772 VIAIDNVDEAIADT

-871 EWEPTAPKEP
+871 EWEPSAPKEPLVEEEP

-898 LSNQEQAVD
+898 LSNQEQAAD
-907 VEDSVIDTE
+907 VEDSITDTE

>member
-158 TPATQTPKAA
+158 TPATQTPTAA

-232 LTDELGRAQDML
+232 LTDELGRAQDLL
-244 TVAYTDNQGLQA
+244 TVANTDNQGLQA

-297 TTANEPDDLW
+297 ATANEPDDLW

-344 AQAPQTEAAPMAAAA
+344 GQAPQTEAAPMAA
-359 VAGAATAEMAN
+359 AATAEMAN

-447 QESGEQEDAAEE
+447 QESGEQEEPAEE

-516 LNIEPEE
+516 LNLEPEE
-523 QSSEPELDTELQSL
+523 QSPEPELDTELQSL
-537 DLENQ
+537 DLDSQ
-542 ADDSAVVI
+542 ADDSAVVF

-556 SAAIAAELAEDEPA
+556 SAAIAAELAEDEQA

-626 EDNSADTELGEE
+626 EDDSADTELGEE

-651 AEESTET
+651 A
-658 EDLSDAIAAELE
+658 A
-670 DDNVAIDSSDT
+670 
-681 EADIDALLAGFDS
+681 
-694 PAEESTETEDLS
+694 ESTETEDLS

-796 GDATER
+796 DDATER

-811 AGLSQVEDLDEPK
+811 AGLSQAEDLDEPK
-824 KSDETDT
+824 TSDETDT

-871 EWEPTAPKEP
+871 EWEPSAPKEPLVEEEPSAPKEPSAQEEQEP

-898 LSNQEQAVD
+898 LSNQEQVAD
-907 VEDSVIDTE
+907 VEDSVTDTE

>member
-1 MNFRTSYLVGLMAA
+1 MPKASRQLAKPALEREEWMNFRTSYLVGLMAA

-158 TPATQTPKAA
+158 TPATQTPTAA

-244 TVAYTDNQGLQA
+244 TVANTDNQGLQA

-269 ESLQASK
+269 ASLQASK

-297 TTANEPDDLW
+297 ATANEPDDLW

-359 VAGAATAEMAN
+359 AAGAATAEMAN

-447 QESGEQEDAAEE
+447 QESGEQDEPAEE

-469 DTDKQETI
+469 DTDKQGTI

-516 LNIEPEE
+516 LNLEPEE

-537 DLENQ
+537 DLESQ

-556 SAAIAAELAEDEPA
+556 SAAIAAELAEDEQA

-585 LAGFDVNENTEPQ
+585 LAGFDVKEDTEPQ

-626 EDNSADTELGEE
+626 EDDSADTELGE
-638 ADIDALLAGFDSP
+638 
-651 AEESTET
+651 
-658 EDLSDAIAAELE
+658 
-670 DDNVAIDSSDT
+670 

-772 VIAIDNVDEAIAET
+772 VIAIDNADEAIAET
-786 DEEDSSEVES
+786 GEEDSSEVES
-796 GDATER
+796 DDATER

-811 AGLSQVEDLDEPK
+811 AGLSQAENLNEPK

-831 LADESRDTDSAP
+831 LADESRDTDSTP
-843 QSAQRSDKDSGFFD
+843 QSGQRSDKDSGFFD

-871 EWEPTAPKEP
+871 EWEPSAPKEPLVEEEP

-898 LSNQEQAVD
+898 LSNQEQVAD
-907 VEDSVIDTE
+907 VEDSVTDTE

>member
-158 TPATQTPKAA
+158 TPATQTPTAA

-232 LTDELGRAQDML
+232 LTDELGRAQDLL
-244 TVAYTDNQGLQA
+244 TVANTDNQGLQA

-297 TTANEPDDLW
+297 ATANEPDDLW

-344 AQAPQTEAAPMAAAA
+344 GQAPQTEAAPMAA
-359 VAGAATAEMAN
+359 AATAEMAN

-447 QESGEQEDAAEE
+447 QESGEQEEPAEE

-516 LNIEPEE
+516 LNLEPEE
-523 QSSEPELDTELQSL
+523 QSPEPELDTELQSL

-542 ADDSAVVI
+542 ADDSAVVF

-556 SAAIAAELAEDEPA
+556 SAAIAAELAEDEQA

-626 EDNSADTELGEE
+626 EDDSADTELGEE

-651 AEESTET
+651 AAESTET

-670 DDNVAIDSSDT
+670 DDNV
-681 EADIDALLAGFDS
+681 
-694 PAEESTETEDLS
+694 
-706 DAIAAELEDD
+706 
-716 NVAIDSSDTE
+716 VIDSSDTE

-745 QEAEA
+745 QAEA
-750 EPVQAEEESEDLD
+750 EKVQAEAEKVQAGEESEDLD

-772 VIAIDNVDEAIAET
+772 VIAIDNVDEAIADT

-871 EWEPTAPKEP
+871 EWEPSAPKEPLVEEEPSAPKEPSAQEKQEP

-898 LSNQEQAVD
+898 LSNQEQAAD
-907 VEDSVIDTE
+907 VEDSVTDTE

>member
-158 TPATQTPKAA
+158 TPATQTPTAA

-232 LTDELGRAQDML
+232 LTDELGRAQDLL
-244 TVAYTDNQGLQA
+244 TVANTDNQGLQA

-297 TTANEPDDLW
+297 ATANEPDDLW

-359 VAGAATAEMAN
+359 AAGAATAEMAN

-447 QESGEQEDAAEE
+447 QESGEQEEPAEE

-556 SAAIAAELAEDEPA
+556 SAAIAAELAEDEQA

-585 LAGFDVNENTEPQ
+585 LAGFDVKEDTEPQ

-626 EDNSADTELGEE
+626 EDDSADTELGEE

-651 AEESTET
+651 A
-658 EDLSDAIAAELE
+658 A
-670 DDNVAIDSSDT
+670 
-681 EADIDALLAGFDS
+681 
-694 PAEESTETEDLS
+694 ESTETEDLS

-796 GDATER
+796 DDATER

-811 AGLSQVEDLDEPK
+811 AGLSQAEDLDEPK

-831 LADESRDTDSAP
+831 LADESWDTDSAP

-871 EWEPTAPKEP
+871 EWEPSAPKEP
-881 SAQEEPSA
+881 LVEEELSAPKEPSA

-898 LSNQEQAVD
+898 LSNQKQAAD
-907 VEDSVIDTE
+907 VEDSVTDTE

-957 SLELDDDDS
+957 NLELDDDDS

>member
-158 TPATQTPKAA
+158 TPATQTPTAA

-232 LTDELGRAQDML
+232 LTDELGRAQDLL
-244 TVAYTDNQGLQA
+244 TVANTDNQGLQA

-297 TTANEPDDLW
+297 ATANEPDDLW

-344 AQAPQTEAAPMAAAA
+344 GQAPQTEAAPMAA
-359 VAGAATAEMAN
+359 AATAEMAN

-447 QESGEQEDAAEE
+447 QESGEQEEPAEE

-516 LNIEPEE
+516 LNLEPEE
-523 QSSEPELDTELQSL
+523 QSPEPELDTELQSL
-537 DLENQ
+537 DLDSQ
-542 ADDSAVVI
+542 ADDSAVVF

-556 SAAIAAELAEDEPA
+556 SAAIAAELAEDEQA

-626 EDNSADTELGEE
+626 EDDSADTELGEE

-651 AEESTET
+651 A
-658 EDLSDAIAAELE
+658 A
-670 DDNVAIDSSDT
+670 
-681 EADIDALLAGFDS
+681 
-694 PAEESTETEDLS
+694 ESTETEDLS

-745 QEAEA
+745 QAEA
-750 EPVQAEEESEDLD
+750 EKVQAGEESEDLD

-796 GDATER
+796 DDATER
-802 SDAELDAML
+802 SDAELDAVL
-811 AGLSQVEDLDEPK
+811 AGLSQAEDLDEPK

-871 EWEPTAPKEP
+871 EWEPSAPKEP

-898 LSNQEQAVD
+898 LSNQEQAAD
-907 VEDSVIDTE
+907 VEDSVTDTE

-921 DLAQDTDD
+921 DLAKDTDD

-943 SENVAKEAEADEEF
+943 SENVAKEAEVDEEF

>member
-1 MNFRTSYLVGLMAA
+1 MPKASRQLAKPALEREEWMNFRTSYLVGLMAA

-158 TPATQTPKAA
+158 TPATQTPTAA

-232 LTDELGRAQDML
+232 LTDELGRAQDLL
-244 TVAYTDNQGLQA
+244 TVANTDNQGLQA

-297 TTANEPDDLW
+297 ATANEPDDLW

-359 VAGAATAEMAN
+359 AAGAATAEMAN

-447 QESGEQEDAAEE
+447 QESGEQEEPAEE

-556 SAAIAAELAEDEPA
+556 SAAIAAELAEDEQA

-585 LAGFDVNENTEPQ
+585 LAGFDVKEDTEPQ

-626 EDNSADTELGEE
+626 EDDSADTELGEE

-651 AEESTET
+651 A
-658 EDLSDAIAAELE
+658 A
-670 DDNVAIDSSDT
+670 
-681 EADIDALLAGFDS
+681 
-694 PAEESTETEDLS
+694 ESTETEDLS

-796 GDATER
+796 DDATER

-811 AGLSQVEDLDEPK
+811 AGLSQAEDLDEPK

-831 LADESRDTDSAP
+831 LADESWDTDSAP

-871 EWEPTAPKEP
+871 EWEPSAPKEPLVEEELSAPKEPSAQEKQEP

-898 LSNQEQAVD
+898 LSNQKQAAD
-907 VEDSVIDTE
+907 VEDSVTDTE

-957 SLELDDDDS
+957 NLELDDDDS

>member
-158 TPATQTPKAA
+158 TPATQTPTAA

-232 LTDELGRAQDML
+232 LTDELGRAQDLL
-244 TVAYTDNQGLQA
+244 TVANTDNQGLQA

-297 TTANEPDDLW
+297 ATANEPDDLW

-344 AQAPQTEAAPMAAAA
+344 GQAPQTEAAPMAA
-359 VAGAATAEMAN
+359 AATAEMAN

-447 QESGEQEDAAEE
+447 QESGEQEEPAEE

-516 LNIEPEE
+516 LNLEPEE
-523 QSSEPELDTELQSL
+523 QSPEPELDAELQSL
-537 DLENQ
+537 DLESQ

-556 SAAIAAELAEDEPA
+556 SAAIAAELAEDEQA

-585 LAGFDVNENTEPQ
+585 LAGFDVKEDTEPQ
-598 IEAGTQVEDDSK
+598 IEDDSK
-610 TEAEEDLSA
+610 IEAEEDLSA

-626 EDNSADTELGEE
+626 EDDSADTELGE
-638 ADIDALLAGFDSP
+638 
-651 AEESTET
+651 
-658 EDLSDAIAAELE
+658 
-670 DDNVAIDSSDT
+670 

-796 GDATER
+796 DDATER

-811 AGLSQVEDLDEPK
+811 AGLSQAEDLDEPK

-871 EWEPTAPKEP
+871 EWEPSAPKEPLVEEEPSAPKEPSAQEKQEP

-898 LSNQEQAVD
+898 LSNQEQAAD
-907 VEDSVIDTE
+907 VEDSVTDTE

-921 DLAQDTDD
+921 DLAKDTDD

-943 SENVAKEAEADEEF
+943 SENVAKEAEVDEEF

>member
-158 TPATQTPKAA
+158 TSATQTPTAA

-244 TVAYTDNQGLQA
+244 TVANTDNQGLQA

-331 LWSMLRRRRKQSD
+331 LWSMLRRRRKQND

-447 QESGEQEDAAEE
+447 QESGEQEDAVEE

-516 LNIEPEE
+516 LNLEPKE
-523 QSSEPELDTELQSL
+523 QNSEPELDTELQSL
-537 DLENQ
+537 DLESQ
-542 ADDSAVVI
+542 ADDSSVVI

-556 SAAIAAELAEDEPA
+556 SAAIAAELAEDEQA

-626 EDNSADTELGEE
+626 EDDSADTELGEE

-651 AEESTET
+651 AAESTET

-670 DDNVAIDSSDT
+670 DDNV
-681 EADIDALLAGFDS
+681 
-694 PAEESTETEDLS
+694 
-706 DAIAAELEDD
+706 
-716 NVAIDSSDTE
+716 VIDSSDTE

-745 QEAEA
+745 QAEA

-871 EWEPTAPKEP
+871 EWEPSAPKEPLVEEEP

-907 VEDSVIDTE
+907 VEDSVTDTE

-957 SLELDDDDS
+957 SLELGDDDS